1 MAHSSGFEHAFIGE
15 IKGGKVSGFHDW
27 VHFYQLER
35 SSNGPSNGINYL
47 GYLDEVDFLEV
58 YLIFQFMKTETSFIG
73 QAV

>member
-27 VHFYQLER
+27 VHFYELER

-47 GYLDEVDFLEV
+47 GYL
-58 YLIFQFMKTETSFIG
+58 YETGFEQVFPFIHYSLRFYR
-73 QAV
+73 VVI

>member
-15 IKGGKVSGFHDW
+15 IKSGKVSGFHDW

-47 GYLDEVDFLEV
+47 GYLDEVDFQEV
-58 YLIFQFMKTETSFIG
+58 YLIFQFLKTETSFID
-73 QAV
+73 